1 MTLTIDDA
9 PLSVAS
15 GFTTKVAPLGW
26 DLVYE
31 VGNIHI
37 YKMLHLD
44 DTNRYVRMCF
54 ETVTTNRASVAVCI
68 GKTYDPS
75 TGFINDPNA
84 LQGTK
89 NISSPSVANLPR
101 WDVYRGSNSYANYTY
116 AQGLSIFGM
125 GAAVGSKYH
134 FGFQFGDGYT
144 TDLQHHI
151 FGIFPTHCPYYEQLD
166 YPVLLAIAPANAGNS
181 TGSIYGNFCITG
193 YGGHASIGDIRV
205 RFDLTQEVSI
215 NTILAATASQGTLKP
230 AAPFLPS
237 NLDTFNTTT
246 LRPLDVFENT
256 TSQYLGGVYGIYW
269 ALCKESQLPTYT
281 ASNSPTITYD
291 TDFEFPVL
299 MCASSANSSSA
310 ANVRVM
316 ALPIEEIKYAG

>member
-1 MTLTIDDA
+1 MAMKQTQTKYFDCSDIGLEMCFGAVNRNPESFKKILTLGYNQQTVTNVSVVGNQVTFTYGGAHGYVADRVLKVDSGALASINHGEFWINSVTTNSVTLTIDDA

-166 YPVLLAIAPANAGNS
+166 YLSLIH
-181 TGSIYGNFCITG
+181 I
-193 YGGHASIGDIRV
+193 
-205 RFDLTQEVSI
+205 
-215 NTILAATASQGTLKP
+215 
-230 AAPFLPS
+230 
-237 NLDTFNTTT
+237 
-246 LRPLDVFENT
+246 
-256 TSQYLGGVYGIYW
+256 
-269 ALCKESQLPTYT
+269 
-281 ASNSPTITYD
+281 
-291 TDFEFPVL
+291 
-299 MCASSANSSSA
+299 
-310 ANVRVM
+310 
-316 ALPIEEIKYAG
+316 